1 MDHLEA
7 VTGREPKAAHDARS
21 RSAIL
26 RNAFVGALA
35 VGGAFGTGA
44 LLGRTG
50 RADAAVGSE
59 DARILNFLLGLE
71 QLQTT
76 FFDRIGRDARF
87 GAEVRQFAF
96 ITAKQDRAH
105 AKALRAMLGSAAKPT
120 TADLK
125 ADPQTDAQFIRD
137 ALKLKEAAVAAYLG
151 EGPNL
156 RLNKIQDVASIVS
169 VEARH
174 AAWIRSIDA
183 VIPAPRAADRSQTP
197 HNVVRTLQEAGIATV
212 R

>member
-1 MDHLEA
+1 VDHREA
-7 VTGREPKAAHDARS
+7 VTGRPLNAAQEPRS

-44 LLGRTG
+44 LLGRAG
-50 RADAAVGSE
+50 RADAAVGPK
-59 DARILNFLLGLE
+59 DAKILNFLLELE

-87 GAEVRQFAF
+87 GAEVRQFASV
-96 ITAKQDRAH
+96 TAKQDRAH
-105 AKALRAMLGSAAKPT
+105 ATALRAMLGSAAKPT

-125 ADPQTDAQFIRD
+125 ADPHTDAEFIRD
-137 ALKLKEAAVAAYLG
+137 ALELKEAAVAAYLG

-156 RLNKIQDVASIVS
+156 RLDKIQDVASIVS

-183 VIPAPRAADRSQTP
+183 VIPAPRAADRSQAP
-197 HNVVRTLQEAGIATV
+197 HDVVRTLERAGIATV